1 MNRLIR
7 SEIRKVVTTR
17 WFKITMAVT
26 AVLAIISPVIT
37 TLSAKSGEDIAS
49 TDFIHKIL
57 SISAGSMMVMLACG
71 ISVMAGEFRHGTSTP
86 TFLITPRRSTVV
98 VAKLVTVFGIG
109 AVVGAVT
116 FGFAL
121 ATAVPALSHE
131 GVHHLAGDTAQ
142 MWFGAALGTAMYGAI
157 GVALGAI
164 TRNTVVAII
173 GAVTW
178 VYFIEAG
185 LLVAAVPS
193 IGKWLPTG
201 AGIAL
206 THTGNGQDLLAPAV
220 AAALLA
226 VWMVM
231 FSGLAVRRMQR
242 RDV

>member
-17 WFKITMAVT
+17 WFQITM
-26 AVLAIISPVIT
+26 VLNAILGLISPVIT
-37 TLSAKSGEDIAS
+37 TMSAKNGENIAS
-49 TDFIHKIL
+49 TDFIHRVL
-57 SISAGSMMVMLACG
+57 SVGAGSSMIMLACG

-86 TFLITPRRSTVV
+86 TFLITPCRRSVV
-98 VAKLVTVFGIG
+98 LAKLATVLGIG

-121 ATAVPALSHE
+121 ATAVPALSHK
-131 GVHHLAGDTAQ
+131 GVHHLAGDTTQ
-142 MWFGAALGTAMYGAI
+142 MWLGAAFVTAIYGGL
-157 GVALGAI
+157 GVAVGAI

-173 GAVTW
+173 AAVGW
-178 VYFIEAG
+178 VFYIEG
-185 LLVAAVPS
+185 SLLVPAMPS

-206 THTGNGQDLLAPAV
+206 THAGNAQNLLTPVAGAALV
-220 AAALLA
+220 AA
-226 VWMVM
+226 WTVM
-231 FSGLAVRRMQR
+231 FSCLAVHQMQS